1 MSINRFGGIM
11 LMVRNIRDLVAA
23 VKPREIDVEAH
34 HHTAR
39 NFGSAASEDLHF
51 KTTDHPSQGK

>member
-1 MSINRFGGIM
+1 
-11 LMVRNIRDLVAA
+11 MVRNIRDLVAA